1 MSFVSF
7 YKKPQPRGYS
17 TGQFLIEDTSPD
29 SPDYFQ
35 VTEFP
40 DAVGGGRYTLK
51 LRGNGLNLRSDSSID
66 IEVIDAEGENIFAE
80 VTDYIDRFNDYYI
93 TIEVYDI
100 TAKGLAIVYLVGEA
114 VVDLEGNPIPQRS
127 TRDYNVR
134 WSRAINI
141 LPMERNTSQLVFN
154 DPPSVEIVQVQTPE
168 REFIDASA
176 LSGSQYLQYTSS
188 VDDFTIITP
197 NFKGYDLDFQS
208 SKDILDVNLQRILL
222 NPRQKPS
229 TVNSVNSSLR
239 QETSEIQ
246 NGYRRDL
253 TTRFN
258 TTVKSISGSIQKDFL
273 GGTFEFKDVDST
285 PSTLKP
291 DLPLNFSISGSAST
305 QLQFYSAN
313 IVEVIS
319 DTEMR
324 ISKPIELI
332 TLDTNAPGGGYTTTQ
347 RVKEASNF
355 SASIAYLPSDQQFVT
370 SSTVNMNYLET
381 TFADLKPIGGDVY
394 RIKTSYRKGTSTGDF
409 KVIYDS
415 LVNPV
420 EYLTDAKFPN
430 QTTYAKRDSDFRL
443 IGHYTNQEIA
453 DLYWSYLVETPTAIY
468 PGIIPSVNSSSL
480 HESVRVESDFTQS
493 ALFTTQYSQNYNLEQ
508 LYTIACNLVLDPNTE
523 LEVYMGSD
531 PLSTNTVV
539 PNASPKAFLK
549 DVNLEKTRYAN
560 SFNRFGKFIGRVQN
574 KRDIPKRYGRVEFDF
589 KTDASGLGS
598 PVFRVKPI
606 DFVNITGSAYVSEI
620 SIKPLAINGFSPN
633 LVQYQIPMNTE
644 IDEIVAISQSLD
656 FKIEYFNYTGE
667 QSEYV
672 TFLNDLRVNIK
683 TEIPSNTCQANIY
696 DFMSFNTL
704 ERNG

>member
-17 TGQFLIEDTSPD
+17 TGEFLVEDTSPD

-35 VTEFP
+35 VTQFS
-40 DAVGGGRYTLK
+40 DTLGGGRYIMKLK
-51 LRGNGLNLRSDSSID
+51 GNGLNLRADSSID
-66 IEVIDAEGENIFAE
+66 IEVIDAEGENMFAE
-80 VTDYIDRFNDYYI
+80 VTSYVDRFNDYYI

-114 VVDLEGNPIPQRS
+114 IVDLNGNPIPEKTKRE
-127 TRDYNVR
+127 YNVR
-134 WSRAINI
+134 WSRAVNI
-141 LPMERNTSQLVFN
+141 VPMERNTSQLIFD
-154 DPPSVEIVQVQTPE
+154 DPPLVEIVQVQTPE
-168 REFIDASA
+168 REFTNSAA
-176 LSGSQYLQYTSS
+176 LSGSQYLQYSS
-188 VDDFTIITP
+188 SLDDLTIISS

-208 SKDILDVNLQRILL
+208 SKEILDVNLQRILL
-222 NPRQKPS
+222 NPLQKPT

-239 QETSEIQ
+239 QKVPEIQ

-258 TTVKSISGSIQKDFL
+258 TIVKSANRTIQKDFL
-273 GGTFEFKDVDST
+273 GGTFQFFDIDGT
-285 PSTLKP
+285 PTKFKP
-291 DLPLNFSISGSAST
+291 DLPGNYTISGSAAS
-305 QLQFYSAN
+305 QLEGFTSN
-313 IVEVIS
+313 VVEILS

-332 TLDTNAPGGGYTTTQ
+332 TIDEKAVGGGYTTTQ
-347 RVKEASNF
+347 RILEASNF
-355 SASIAYLPSDQQFVT
+355 TASIAYLPSDADFVT

-381 TFADLKPIGGDVY
+381 TFSDMKPIGGDVY

-420 EYLTDAKFPN
+420 EYLTDAQFPN

-443 IGHYTNQEIA
+443 IGHFTKQTIA
-453 DLYWSYLVETPTAIY
+453 TDYWSYLVETPQAIY
-468 PGIIPSVNSSSL
+468 PGIIPAVNSSSL
-480 HESVRVESDFTQS
+480 HESVRVESEFTHS
-493 ALFTTQYSQNYNLEQ
+493 ALFTTQFSQNYNLEQ
-508 LYTIACNLVLDPNTE
+508 LYTVGCNLVLDPNTE
-523 LEVYMGSD
+523 MEVYMNSD

-539 PNASPKAFLK
+539 PNQSPKAFLK
-549 DVNLEKTRYAN
+549 DVNLEKDRYAAT
-560 SFNRFGKFIGRVQN
+560 FNRYGKFVGRVQN
-574 KRDIPKRYGRVEFDF
+574 KRDISKRYGRVEFDF

-606 DFVNITGSAYVSEI
+606 NFVNVTSSAYVSEI

-644 IDEIVAISQSLD
+644 INDILAISQSLD
-656 FKIEYFNYTGE
+656 FKIEYFNYLGE

-672 TFLNDLRVNIK
+672 TFLNDLKINVK
-683 TEIPSNTCQANIY
+683 TEIPSNTCQASIF
-696 DFMSFNTL
+696 DMMQFTSAQFT
-704 ERNG
+704 

>member
-51 LRGNGLNLRSDSSID
+51 LKGNGLNLRSDSSID

-80 VTDYIDRFNDYYI
+80 VTDYVDRFNDYYI

-168 REFIDASA
+168 REFTDASA

-188 VDDFTIITP
+188 IGDYSIVSP

-239 QETSEIQ
+239 QEISEIQ

-258 TTVKSISGSIQKDFL
+258 TIVKSSERSIQKDFL
-273 GGTFEFKDVDST
+273 GGTFEFFDINST
-285 PSTLKP
+285 PSVLKP
-291 DLPLNFSISGSAST
+291 DLPSNFSISGSAST
-305 QLQFYSAN
+305 QLQSYSAN
-313 IVEVIS
+313 IVEVLS

-332 TLDTNAPGGGYTTTQ
+332 TLDANAPGRGYTTTQ

-355 SASIAYLPSDQQFVT
+355 TASIAYLPSDQQFVT

-381 TFADLKPIGGDVY
+381 TFSDLKPIGGDVY

-420 EYLTDAKFPN
+420 EYLTDAKYPN

-443 IGHYTNQEIA
+443 IGHYTDQEIA
-453 DLYWSYLVETPTAIY
+453 DLYWSYLIETPLAIY

-539 PNASPKAFLK
+539 PSASPKAFLK
-549 DVNLEKTRYAN
+549 DVNLEKTRYAD

-574 KRDIPKRYGRVEFDF
+574 KRNISKRYGRVEFDF

-606 DFVNITGSAYVSEI
+606 DFANITGSAYISEV

-644 IDEIVAISQSLD
+644 IDDILAISQSLD

-672 TFLNDLRVNIK
+672 TFLNDLRINVK

-696 DFMSFNTL
+696 DFMSFNTI